1 MIKLHSSSTPSN
13 PIAHI
18 LTVQGHPEFT
28 PGIVEKVVNAR
39 EETKVF
45 DTPTAAEARRRL
57 GGKDGSGGE
66 GFGRVGWAIWRV
78 MLQPRPTMG
87 DVPVD
92 VEMTDGSNK
101 VATYLSD
108 ETRYSAIDKVLERSG
123 PWTDE
128 QFVGGA
134 EVGKLVAKLIIGQES
149 TERDRQNIGNRRR
162 GTRL

>member
-1 MIKLHSSSTPSN
+1 
-13 PIAHI
+13 
-18 LTVQGHPEFT
+18 
-28 PGIVEKVVNAR
+28 
-39 EETKVF
+39 
-45 DTPTAAEARRRL
+45 
-57 GGKDGSGGE
+57 
-66 GFGRVGWAIWRV
+66 
-78 MLQPRPTMG
+78 MG